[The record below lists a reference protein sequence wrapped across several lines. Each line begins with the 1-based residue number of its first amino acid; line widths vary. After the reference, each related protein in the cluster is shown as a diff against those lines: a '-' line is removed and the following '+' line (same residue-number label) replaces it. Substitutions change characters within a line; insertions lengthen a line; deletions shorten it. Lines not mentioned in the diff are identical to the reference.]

1 MRREICAF
9 LLAASPLLALA
20 AGTTGCAKHPEA
32 DPPRVDVTMPAPPA
46 RTVPG
51 ANRALIDDFKK
62 AGVDA
67 REVQDGIVIYLPTV
81 FQFGFDDA
89 VVTPEVR
96 RKLHAVAKLLNTN
109 MMTRR
114 RVVIEGHADA
124 VGRADYNQTLSARR
138 ADAVSHE
145 LQTAGIARTRITRR
159 AFGASKPL
167 EPNRK
172 ADGSD
177 NPAGRAKNRR
187 VTLLIENPTD
197 ATR

>member
-1 MRREICAF
+1 MRREICAI

-20 AGTTGCAKHPEA
+20 AGTTGCAKHPQT

-67 REVQDGIVIYLPTV
+67 REVQDGIVVYLPAV
-81 FQFGFDDA
+81 FQFSFDDA
-89 VVTPEVR
+89 VVAPEAR
-96 RKLHAVAKLLNTN
+96 RKLHAVAKLLLAGT
-109 MMTRR
+109 MTTR
-114 RVVIEGHADA
+114 RVVIEGHTDG
-124 VGRADYNQTLSARR
+124 VGAASYNQTLSARR

-145 LQTAGIARTRITRR
+145 LQTAGLARTRITRR
-159 AFGASKPL
+159 AFGASKPV

-172 ADGSD
+172 ADGTD
-177 NPAGRAKNRR
+177 NPTGRARNRR
-187 VTLLIENPTD
+187 VTMLIENPTD
-197 ATR
+197 STR

>member
-1 MRREICAF
+1 
-9 LLAASPLLALA
+9 
-20 AGTTGCAKHPEA
+20 
-32 DPPRVDVTMPAPPA
+32 
-46 RTVPG
+46 
-51 ANRALIDDFKK
+51 
-62 AGVDA
+62 
-67 REVQDGIVIYLPTV
+67 
-81 FQFGFDDA
+81 
-89 VVTPEVR
+89 
-96 RKLHAVAKLLNTN
+96 
-109 MMTRR
+109 
-114 RVVIEGHADA
+114 
-124 VGRADYNQTLSARR
+124 
-138 ADAVSHE
+138 

>member
-1 MRREICAF
+1 
-9 LLAASPLLALA
+9 
-20 AGTTGCAKHPEA
+20 
-32 DPPRVDVTMPAPPA
+32 
-46 RTVPG
+46 
-51 ANRALIDDFKK
+51 
-62 AGVDA
+62 
-67 REVQDGIVIYLPTV
+67 
-81 FQFGFDDA
+81 
-89 VVTPEVR
+89 
-96 RKLHAVAKLLNTN
+96 
-109 MMTRR
+109 MTATR

-124 VGRADYNQTLSARR
+124 VGSADYNQTLSARR

-145 LQTAGIARTRITRR
+145 LQIAGIVKTRITRR